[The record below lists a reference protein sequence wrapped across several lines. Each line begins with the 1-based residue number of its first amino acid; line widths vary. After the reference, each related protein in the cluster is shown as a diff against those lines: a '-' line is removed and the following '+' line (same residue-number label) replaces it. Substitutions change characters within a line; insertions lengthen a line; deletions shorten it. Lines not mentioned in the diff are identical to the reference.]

1 MTTSFSHIN
10 NSIIDIFLV
19 ALLLVFWVNYISG
32 LPFRKSHFNRFTFSA
47 KTFSKFR
54 WSLFVRLSYSANFS
68 AFSKSSFS
76 RRLFSWR
83 NLGKLHGLKRKLL
96 YHFISCINQCSRLR
110 KFQYVR
116 GEKVN
121 IKKTQCLSYNP
132 KACLFFFL
140 ILQNHAIQQQALAV
154 PGRGAV
160 SMKYSPDFEDLEQKW
175 KKKSSITGFLY

>member
-10 NSIIDIFLV
+10 NSITDIFLV

-32 LPFRKSHFNRFTFSA
+32 LPFRKSRLNRFTFSA
-47 KTFSKFR
+47 KTFSKFC

-68 AFSKSSFS
+68 VFSRSSFS

-83 NLGKLHGLKRKLL
+83 NLGKLCGLKRKLL

-116 GEKVN
+116 GEVN
-121 IKKTQCLSYNP
+121 ILKKQCLSYNP

>member
-32 LPFRKSHFNRFTFSA
+32 LPFRKSHLNRFTFSA

-68 AFSKSSFS
+68 AFSRSSFS

-83 NLGKLHGLKRKLL
+83 NLGKLCGLKRKLL
-96 YHFISCINQCSRLR
+96 YHFIWCINQCSRLR

-121 IKKTQCLSYNP
+121 IKKTNVYLISPKHASSFSWSY
-132 KACLFFFL
+132 
-140 ILQNHAIQQQALAV
+140 
-154 PGRGAV
+154 RTTV
-160 SMKYSPDFEDLEQKW
+160 SNSRH
-175 KKKSSITGFLY
+175 